1 MSYTYRRKIRARM
14 NARLRPF
21 INRLRHRIRR
31 RTAPIR
37 MFLADQV
44 DRLKKWIDPPPHKPS
59 MKEQAMIDRELA
71 IRDARRE
78 RLHWARGPLDPA
90 LTQAAQPNPEVMR
103 ALVGPWRGS

>member
-1 MSYTYRRKIRARM
+1 MRLRRKIRARV

-31 RTAPIR
+31 RTAPAKMLFRNQI
-37 MFLADQV
+37 A
-44 DRLKKWIDPPPHKPS
+44 RLRKWIDQPPRKPS
-59 MKEQAMIDRELA
+59 MLEQAMIDREIA

-103 ALVGPWRGS
+103 VLVGPWRGS

>member
-1 MSYTYRRKIRARM
+1 
-14 NARLRPF
+14 
-21 INRLRHRIRR
+21 
-31 RTAPIR
+31 

-90 LTQAAQPNPEVMR
+90 LQQSSGNAELMR
-103 ALVGPWRGS
+103 IMTGQWRGP

>member
-1 MSYTYRRKIRARM
+1 MRLRRKIRARV

-31 RTAPIR
+31 RAAPAKMLFRNQI
-37 MFLADQV
+37 A
-44 DRLKKWIDPPPHKPS
+44 RLRKWIDPPPRKPS
-59 MKEQAMIDRELA
+59 MLEQAMIDREIA

>member
-1 MSYTYRRKIRARM
+1 MRLRRKIRARV

-21 INRLRHRIRR
+21 INRTRHRVRR
-31 RTAPIR
+31 LTQPGRA
-37 MFLADQV
+37 FVQDQLA
-44 DRLKKWIDPPPHKPS
+44 RLRKWIDPPPHKPS

-90 LTQAAQPNPEVMR
+90 LQQSSGNAELMR
-103 ALVGPWRGS
+103 IMTGQWRGP